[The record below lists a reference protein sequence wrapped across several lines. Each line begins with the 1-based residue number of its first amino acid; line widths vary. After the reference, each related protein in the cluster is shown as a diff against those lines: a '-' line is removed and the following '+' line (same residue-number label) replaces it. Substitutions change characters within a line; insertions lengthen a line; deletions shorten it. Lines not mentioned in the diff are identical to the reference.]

1 MKVAGARVSVP
12 LYLTEQVRTLGTFG
26 CLLLAQPWLSLA
38 PRGDGQPV
46 IVMPGFAAGDFSTAP
61 LRGYLRGLGYQADG
75 WGLGLNVGPT
85 RRVLNGLRP
94 MVEDLAQ
101 RTGQPVA
108 LVGWSLGG
116 IFSRLVARQVPE
128 SVSQVITMGSP
139 FRYRYHEPVRGVDKI
154 NQLLGWHAPRTE
166 WPEEERNLPP
176 LPVPATSIYSR
187 LDGIVDWRTCIDTID
202 ERHENIQVYASHL
215 GMGHD
220 PSVMWAVADRLGQP
234 PGTWAPFSAPW
245 YARLQYPSPH
255 DARRRPQ
262 SAAAA

>member
-1 MKVAGARVSVP
+1 MDSA
-12 LYLTEQVRTLGTFG
+12 
-26 CLLLAQPWLSLA
+26 
-38 PRGDGQPV
+38 
-46 IVMPGFAAGDFSTAP
+46 
-61 LRGYLRGLGYQADG
+61 
-75 WGLGLNVGPT
+75 T
-85 RRVLNGLRP
+85 RRMVGGWAQRRTDSQVLNGLRP

-116 IFSRLVARQVPE
+116 SSRGWSRARCQ
-128 SVSQVITMGSP
+128 SP
-139 FRYRYHEPVRGVDKI
+139 CRRSSRWVRRFAIATTSLCEASTRSTSCSAGTRPD
-154 NQLLGWHAPRTE
+154 GMA
-166 WPEEERNLPP
+166 EEERNLPP

-215 GMGHD
+215 GWDTTRRSCGLSPID
-220 PSVMWAVADRLGQP
+220 WVSRRGRGRL
-234 PGTWAPFSAPW
+234 FSAPW
-245 YARLQYPSPH
+245 YARLHPSPH